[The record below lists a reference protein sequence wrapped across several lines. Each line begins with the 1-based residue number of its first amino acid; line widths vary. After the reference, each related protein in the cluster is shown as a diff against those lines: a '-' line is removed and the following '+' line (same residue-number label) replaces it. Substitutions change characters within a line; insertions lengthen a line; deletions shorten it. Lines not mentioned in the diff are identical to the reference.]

1 MKKQKRRKLQ
11 RELQREIYCNSCTP
25 NLSYRDIFTMNCIS
39 RGKSF
44 NQSDFDNYILS
55 DKKAENI
62 MQNVSKAFGVEW
74 EIRELEES
82 LNEQGKKLLDSV
94 YYKRIPIN
102 KNMEEKNCLNCK
114 NVSLQGM
121 VFECT
126 KNNLDINKPE
136 THSCNMYEENVE
148 TLNIIIRNVKLNGSM
163 IEITLFDLD
172 NEKDICTL
180 LAPRGNAN
188 KFIVGE
194 KFKYKR

>member
-1 MKKQKRRKLQ
+1 MKKKKAKRIAK
-11 RELQREIYCNSCTP
+11 ELFEKIYRTSCTP
-25 NLSYRDIFTMNCIS
+25 DMDYNHFTI
-39 RGKSF
+39 
-44 NQSDFDNYILS
+44 
-55 DKKAENI
+55 KKEYSEA
-62 MQNVSKAFGVEW
+62 

-102 KNMEEKNCLNCK
+102 KNMKEKNCLNCK

-126 KNNLDINKPE
+126 KNNLDINKPQ

>member
-1 MKKQKRRKLQ
+1 MIKGEVFKKKEIIMK
-11 RELQREIYCNSCTP
+11 
-25 NLSYRDIFTMNCIS
+25 
-39 RGKSF
+39 
-44 NQSDFDNYILS
+44 
-55 DKKAENI
+55 
-62 MQNVSKAFGVEW
+62 
-74 EIRELEES
+74 
-82 LNEQGKKLLDSV
+82 
-94 YYKRIPIN
+94 
-102 KNMEEKNCLNCK
+102 EKNCLNCK
-114 NVSLQGM
+114 NSFIPTNSFGEFQGVARM
-121 VFECT
+121 CS
-126 KNNLDINKPE
+126 KNRLWSDNPE